1 MSSYVPPHRRN
12 AGANIHTSKQERT
25 EQSGRRGNGG
35 DQHEISRNKSGT
47 ITSKSETKDDKPVEA
62 PAEVPSEVSATVSA
76 IMNHEPEVKDEW
88 AKERALFKK
97 LRGIRVEHVK
107 KDREKEYSHWV
118 NYYDE
123 QLRMMYDRCV
133 PPSLLIPYGRFVRLA
148 HTCSRTQIDQNTS
161 KRVHVLQ

>member
-1 MSSYVPPHRRN
+1 MSSYIPPHRRN
-12 AGANIHTSKQERT
+12 AGINIRTDKEERN
-25 EQSGRRGNGG
+25 EQSGKRGKFG
-35 DQHEISRNKSGT
+35 DQHEISRNKSGA
-47 ITSKSETKDDKPVEA
+47 ITGKSETKDDKPVE
-62 PAEVPSEVSATVSA
+62 VSPTVSA
-76 IMNHEPEVKDEW
+76 IMNHEPEIKDEW

-97 LRGIRVEHVK
+97 LRGIRIEHVK
-107 KDREKEYSHWV
+107 KDREKEYSDWV

-161 KRVHVLQ
+161 KRVHILQ